1 MGSTELKSRINKMLN
16 RVKDERFLRTMY
28 AMVSEYTGDS
38 DIELSAAQK
47 KLLDERK
54 KNHQSG
60 RSKSYS
66 TKQMKELIMKGL
78 K

>member
-1 MGSTELKSRINKMLN
+1 
-16 RVKDERFLRTMY
+16 V
-28 AMVSEYTGDS
+28 
-38 DIELSAAQK
+38 AQK